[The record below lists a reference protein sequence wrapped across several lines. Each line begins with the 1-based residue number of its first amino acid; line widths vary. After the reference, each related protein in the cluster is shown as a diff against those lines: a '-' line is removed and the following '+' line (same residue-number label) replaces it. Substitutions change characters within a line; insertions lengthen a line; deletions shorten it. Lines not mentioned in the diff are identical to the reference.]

1 MRDFISEHFIMGG
14 GRKPLIDSVLAH
26 YSKPNYHPEISF
38 HKGFTL
44 AEVLITLGIIGV
56 VASMTIPTL
65 MTNISNRQF
74 ETGAKKTEATLI
86 QALLMMKA
94 NNALVGH
101 ETTENFVSELKNYLK
116 IAKTCKNDDLSG
128 CYPKEFTADN
138 ESMTLN
144 DVTTSESLGQDWG
157 TNVEGFVLNN
167 GTSFLTAYNPN
178 CTNDSYRACA
188 AFIYDLNSIDKNNH
202 FTGENGKSDLGAF
215 NAGFVRYNA
224 CGENVIPNADLSYGF
239 IMLDGPSGTT
249 DACIERNMAKLEAY
263 CESKSTA
270 EYPAYLRICTSE
282 GCPIVG
288 QPYCEQLCIASST
301 LINLADGS
309 HKAIE
314 DISYDDDLLVWD
326 FDNGRMSSA
335 KPAWIKQAEVTD
347 KYNLL
352 TFSDGTQLKTIN
364 QHRIFNKDLGKFTYP
379 MTDETP
385 LGTTTLL
392 SDGREV
398 QLVDKKVVYEPVEFY
413 NLITANHFNCFAS
426 NVLTSN
432 RFNNLYPIVDYKF
445 VKDNRELTPYSEY
458 ENFVS
463 REWYEKLRLA
473 EQTCDEDMK
482 LYLSN
487 LVRLNKRQP
496 ALV

>member
-1 MRDFISEHFIMGG
+1 MSKKKRAKMQENTQPVILHPLN
-14 GRKPLIDSVLAH
+14 KPA
-26 YSKPNYHPEISF
+26 
-38 HKGFTL
+38 FTL

-101 ETTENFVSELKNYLK
+101 ETTENFVNELKNYLK
-116 IAKTCKNDDLSG
+116 IAKTCEAGSLSG
-128 CYPKEFTADN
+128 CYPEEFTAGD
-138 ESMTLN
+138 ETLTLN
-144 DVTTSESLGQDWG
+144 EVTTSESLGQDWG
-157 TNVEGFVLNN
+157 TTVEGFVLNN
-167 GTSFLTAYNPN
+167 GTSFLTTYNPN
-178 CTNDSYRACA
+178 CNNDGYKSCA
-188 AFIYDLNSIDKNNH
+188 AFLYDLNSIDKNNH

-215 NAGFVRYNA
+215 NASFIRYNA
-224 CGENVIPNADLSYGF
+224 CGENVIPDPENGAALR
-239 IMLDGPSGTT
+239 LDGPSGNTT
-249 DACIERNMAKLEAY
+249 ACFTDDNLAKMEAWCAAQDRGY
-263 CESKSTA
+263 GYTFAVATE
-270 EYPAYLRICTSE
+270 EYHAYATI
-282 GCPIVG
+282 GH
-288 QPYCEQLCIASST
+288 PYCLIPCIASGTMIT
-301 LINLADGS
+301 LANGRQ
-309 HKAIE
+309 KKIE
-314 DISYDDDLLVWD
+314 DLNFSDEILVWD
-326 FDNGRMSSA
+326 FDNGRMASA
-335 KPAWIKQAEVTD
+335 KALWIMQARVTD

-379 MTDETP
+379 MTDDTP

-398 QLVDKKVVYEPVEFY
+398 QLVDKKVVYEPVEYY
-413 NLITANHFNCFAS
+413 NLITEYHFNCFA
-426 NVLTSN
+426 NGVLTSN

-463 REWYEKLRLA
+463 RDWYEKLRLA
-473 EQTCDEDMK
+473 EQTCDEEMK
-482 LYLSN
+482 LYLSFR
-487 LVRLNKRQP
+487 VMTNKKEL

>member
-1 MRDFISEHFIMGG
+1 MTKMHTMTNFAPMGG
-14 GRKPLIDSVLAH
+14 GKKALLARLATH
-26 YSKPNYHPEISF
+26 YTA
-38 HKGFTL
+38 FTL

-101 ETTENFVSELKNYLK
+101 GTTENFVQELKNYLK
-116 IAKTCKNDDLSG
+116 IAKTCESSNLSG
-128 CYPKEFTADN
+128 CYPEEFTAGD
-138 ESMTLN
+138 EDYTLSEMTN
-144 DVTTSESLGQDWG
+144 SASLGHEDWN
-157 TNVEGFVLNN
+157 TNIEGFVLNN
-167 GTSFLTAYNPN
+167 GTSFLTAYNPGCMDDN
-178 CTNDSYRACA
+178 YRNCA
-188 AFIYDLNSIDKNNH
+188 AFVYDMNSVDKNNR
-202 FTGENGKSDLGAF
+202 FTGTNGESDLATF
-215 NAGFVRYNA
+215 NAGFAKFSTCSLNTSLYSFE
-224 CGENVIPNADLSYGF
+224 CT
-239 IMLDGPSGTT
+239 SGTDIT
-249 DACIERNMAKLEAY
+249 SYFNENQAELDQICRDSGDF
-263 CESKSTA
+263 ESAMLRYSPSTN
-270 EYPAYLRICTSE
+270 EPY
-282 GCPIVG
+282 IV
-288 QPYCEQLCIASST
+288 CVCIARGT
-301 LINLADGS
+301 LITLADGS

-314 DISYDDDLLVWD
+314 EISYDDDLLVWD

-335 KPAWIKQAEVTD
+335 KPAWIKQAEVAD
-347 KYNLL
+347 SYNLL

-392 SDGREV
+392 ADGREV

-432 RFNNLYPIVDYKF
+432 RFNNLYPIVDFKF

-487 LVRLNKRQP
+487 LVRLNKRQL